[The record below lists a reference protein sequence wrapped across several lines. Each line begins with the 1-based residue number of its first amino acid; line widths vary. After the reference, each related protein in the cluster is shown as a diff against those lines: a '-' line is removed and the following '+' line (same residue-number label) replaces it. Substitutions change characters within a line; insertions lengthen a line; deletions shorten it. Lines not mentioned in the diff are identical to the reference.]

1 MFLENIL
8 HHFTGKISDLET
20 KNKDNEIRNPQ
31 NVLVVKN
38 TNKNGFLET
47 TVDKEESDNKRKAS
61 ETEPILVS
69 EEKVSKFTKSD
80 SEDVKV

>member
-1 MFLENIL
+1 M
-8 HHFTGKISDLET
+8 ET